1 MALSSVRKGEE
12 GVNIIDAA
20 KHMPQGISIITEW
33 LGDGGQ
39 VADAEEAQARADIC
53 TGRLSG
59 KACDQNDLSFSVTKP
74 VALAVKRY
82 LEVKNKIRLRVAGER
97 RLGVCRVCT
106 CNLRL
111 LVHEPIDQV
120 RAEMTDEERER
131 LPSFCWKLI

>member
-1 MALSSVRKGEE
+1 MISIREQ
-12 GVNIIDAA
+12 A
-20 KHMPQGISIITEW
+20 KHIPHGISLISEW

-39 VADAEEAQARADIC
+39 VSDPEEAQARADVC

-59 KACDQNDLSFSVTKP
+59 KPCEQNDLSFSLTKP

-82 LEVKNKIRLRVAGER
+82 LEVKNKIGLRVAGER
-97 RLGVCRVCT
+97 RLGVCRICT

-131 LPSFCWKLI
+131 LPSFCWKLQ